1 MIFFLITW
9 FLDII
14 FFFLVCM
21 NKGINKKIILF
32 IFKNYLFNIYKLLHL
47 ATFFLKGNLQ
57 KNKNKKLYVS
67 KCYYFLLHSLWS

>member
-47 ATFFLKGNLQ
+47 ATFFEGKST
-57 KNKNKKLYVS
+57 KKKIKKIV
-67 KCYYFLLHSLWS
+67 CF